1 MEMVRVDASYS
12 KHVFI
17 QKSFVISHHFPR
29 ITKEENVPFR
39 TDMLC
44 EFVLPDEKQCSLKS
58 GKSS

>member
-1 MEMVRVDASYS
+1 MSHTQSMSMS
-12 KHVFI
+12 I

-29 ITKEENVPFR
+29 IMKEENVPFR